1 MGAFFRDK
9 APSLSARS
17 IFEKRC
23 KMTDLFLNFNIYL
36 YYLLKKRFL
45 ARRSKKVLRKTLF
58 DSEFD

>member
-1 MGAFFRDK
+1 
-9 APSLSARS
+9 
-17 IFEKRC
+17 
-23 KMTDLFLNFNIYL
+23 MTDLFLNFNIYL